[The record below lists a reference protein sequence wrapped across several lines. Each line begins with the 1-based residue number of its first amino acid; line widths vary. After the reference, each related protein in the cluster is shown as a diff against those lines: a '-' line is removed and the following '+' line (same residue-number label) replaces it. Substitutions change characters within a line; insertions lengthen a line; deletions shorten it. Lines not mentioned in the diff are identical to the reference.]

1 MTLQCKDIKNFSECF
16 DILNNMVNV
25 ECRLPMELKNYIW
38 NIYKY
43 EYECAMFT
51 IGNFIFKQL
60 RTCRDCK
67 TIHNDSNK
75 LIKLPLSQYCDS
87 GWENHLYSYKRV
99 CREGCVFNLNCG
111 CKSTIRDH
119 YNLMS
124 DNINIICCNQNTRF
138 DLCWSDKYCNE
149 HVIHNHLLK

>member
-1 MTLQCKDIKNFSECF
+1 MTLQYKYFSEYF
-16 DILNNMVNV
+16 DILNNMVDD

-99 CREGCVFNLNCG
+99 CIDGCVFNLNCG
-111 CKSTIRDH
+111 CKSTIRDP

-124 DNINIICCNQNTRF
+124 DNINIIC
-138 DLCWSDKYCNE
+138 
-149 HVIHNHLLK
+149 

>member
-1 MTLQCKDIKNFSECF
+1 MTLQLYSDKFSRSF
-16 DILNNMVNV
+16 DILNNMVDV

-67 TIHNDSNK
+67 IFHNDSNK
-75 LIKLPLSQYCDS
+75 LIKLPLSQYYDS
-87 GWENHLYSYKRV
+87 GWDKHLCSYKKV
-99 CREGCVFNLNCG
+99 CREGCAIV
-111 CKSTIRDH
+111 
-119 YNLMS
+119 
-124 DNINIICCNQNTRF
+124 
-138 DLCWSDKYCNE
+138 
-149 HVIHNHLLK
+149 LLT

>member
-1 MTLQCKDIKNFSECF
+1 MTLQYEYIKNFSECF
-16 DILNNMVNV
+16 DILNNMVDV

-43 EYECAMFT
+43 EYERAMFT

-149 HVIHNHLLK
+149 HVIHNHLL

>member
-1 MTLQCKDIKNFSECF
+1 MTLQYEYIKNFSECF
-16 DILNNMVNV
+16 DILNNMVDV

-43 EYECAMFT
+43 EYERAMFT

-111 CKSTIRDH
+111 CKSTIQDP

-124 DNINIICCNQNTRF
+124 NNINIICCNQNTRF

-149 HVIHNHLLK
+149 HVIHNHLL